1 VQQITHRKAAQ
12 MNRDCVTCPHSDE
25 GVKCPSPYYQPC
37 ADHLASQILERAA
50 IRGRI
55 KVKTE
60 NVYPPIPIRDYD
72 WSAVDDNTY
81 DGHGC
86 PIGWGRTEQ
95 AAIDDLVEQILE
107 Q

>member
-1 VQQITHRKAAQ
+1 MERHCI
-12 MNRDCVTCPHSDE
+12 DCPRAFEGEACPASYH
-25 GVKCPSPYYQPC
+25 KPC
-37 ADHLASQILERAA
+37 ADHRKAKLAERAA
-50 IRGRI
+50 ILKRI
-55 KVKTE
+55 KVRTE

-72 WSAVDDNTY
+72 WSAVDDDTY

-86 PIGWGRTEQ
+86 PIGWGSTKQ